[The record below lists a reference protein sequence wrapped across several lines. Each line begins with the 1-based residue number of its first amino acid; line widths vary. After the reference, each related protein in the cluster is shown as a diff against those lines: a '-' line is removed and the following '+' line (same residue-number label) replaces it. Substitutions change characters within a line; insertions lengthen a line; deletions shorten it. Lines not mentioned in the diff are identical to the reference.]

1 MWIRVHTG
9 VFHTQASARRDRRRA
24 AVCAIA
30 WVACAMVGSPARADP
45 ADPSAPAIA
54 APDATG
60 AWRPPPLDPD
70 PKRAK
75 EWLLLSSGEML
86 RGRIEYVRDEEVEFD
101 SDELEDLEIDWS
113 DVVGF
118 SSPRRNTYRF
128 GDNAIVTGTAEMRS
142 GVIRVDT
149 GAEVLEF
156 PKSALYSM
164 IEGELRELDY
174 WSLDA
179 GLGLT
184 WRSGNSDQTD
194 LTTRVEVK
202 RETALTRTLASYESA
217 YSDVES
223 DEITNNQRL
232 VSYFAYFVTTRTSLA
247 APIVELYRDRVR
259 NVDLRTT
266 VAAGVGYDLV
276 DRPRAEWNVL
286 GGAGYQRA
294 EYGSIAAGEEDN
306 TEDAALLFQTKLELD
321 PFRDVDWDTT
331 YSLVAVVSDWD
342 RTSHHLVSVFSFE
355 VWGPFDFDLS
365 LVWDRIEKP
374 ADDPDGHTPE
384 SDDVQLTV
392 GIKVE
397 L

>member
-9 VFHTQASARRDRRRA
+9 VFHTQSLRRDRRRA
-24 AVCAIA
+24 ALCAIA
-30 WVACAMVGSPARADP
+30 WLAWAVVGSAARADP
-45 ADPSAPAIA
+45 PDPGAPAVA
-54 APDATG
+54 APDSTG
-60 AWRPPPLDPD
+60 AWRPPPREPD

-75 EWLLLSSGEML
+75 DWLLLKSGEML
-86 RGRIEYVRDEEVEFD
+86 RGRIEYLRDEAVHFD
-101 SDELEDLEIDWS
+101 SDELEDLKIDWD

-118 SSPRRNTYRF
+118 GSPRQNTYRF
-128 GDNAIVTGTAEMRS
+128 GNANIVTGTAEMRG

-149 GAEVLEF
+149 GTEVLEF

-164 IEGELRELDY
+164 IEGELREIDY

-184 WRSGNSDQTD
+184 WRSGNSDQAD
-194 LTTRVEVK
+194 LTTRVDLK
-202 RETALTRTLASYESA
+202 RETALTRLLGSYESA
-217 YSDVES
+217 YSEVHG

-232 VSYFAYFVTTRTSLA
+232 TGYFAYFVTTRTSLA

-276 DRPRAEWNVL
+276 DRPRVDWNVL
-286 GGAGYQRA
+286 GGAGYQRTDFTA
-294 EYGSIAAGEEDN
+294 IEVGEPRTVEDG
-306 TEDAALLFQTKLELD
+306 ALLFKTSLELD
-321 PFRDVDWDTT
+321 LTADIDWDTS
-331 YSLVAVVSDWD
+331 YQLVAVVTDWD
-342 RTSHHLVSVFSFE
+342 RTSHHLASVFSFE
-355 VWGPFDFDLS
+355 VWGPLDLDVS
-365 LVWDRIEKP
+365 FVWDRIEKP
-374 ADDPDGHTPE
+374 ARDPDGDTPE
-384 SDDVQLTV
+384 SDDLQLTV